1 MSISEKIISWSS
13 MNSDLLFLL
22 GSLSI
27 FILIISVFMMVL
39 IISFLPEDYF
49 KSENRNLISSVQNSR
64 YPLLKLLVL
73 ITKNFFGVLLLLS
86 GILMLVLPG
95 QGILT
100 IITGLVFID
109 YPGKYK
115 FERKLLRQK
124 GVINSINWIRSCLLY
139 TSDAA
144 DE

>member
-49 KSENRNLISSVQNSR
+49 KSENRNLIFSVQNSR
-64 YPLLKLLVL
+64 YPLLKLLAL
-73 ITKNFFGVLLLLS
+73 ITKNFFGILLLLS

-124 GVINSINWIRSCLLY
+124 GVINSINWIRSRLNKPSLKV
-139 TSDAA
+139 
-144 DE
+144 

>member
-1 MSISEKIISWSS
+1 MSISEKITSWSS
-13 MNSDLLFLL
+13 VNSDLLFLL
-22 GSLSI
+22 GSLSL
-27 FILIISVFMMVL
+27 FILIISVFMMVI

-100 IITGLVFID
+100 IITGLVFMD

-124 GVINSINWIRSCLLY
+124 GVINSINWIRSRLSKPSLKV
-139 TSDAA
+139 
-144 DE
+144 

>member
-1 MSISEKIISWSS
+1 MSIIEKIISWSS
-13 MNSDLLFLL
+13 MDSDLLFLL

-100 IITGLVFID
+100 IITGLVFMD

-124 GVINSINWIRSCLLY
+124 GVINSINWIRSRLGKPSLKV
-139 TSDAA
+139 
-144 DE
+144 

>member
-13 MNSDLLFLL
+13 VNTDLLLLL

-39 IISFLPEDYF
+39 IISILPEDYF

-73 ITKNFFGVLLLLS
+73 ITKNFFGILLLLS

-100 IITGLVFID
+100 IITGLVFMD

-124 GVINSINWIRSCLLY
+124 GVINSINWIRSRLSKPSLKV
-139 TSDAA
+139 
-144 DE
+144 

>member
-1 MSISEKIISWSS
+1 MSISEKIISWST

-73 ITKNFFGVLLLLS
+73 ITKNFFGVLLLFS

-100 IITGLVFID
+100 IITGLVFMD

-124 GVINSINWIRSCLLY
+124 GVINSINWIRSRLSKPSLKV
-139 TSDAA
+139 
-144 DE
+144 

>member
-49 KSENRNLISSVQNSR
+49 KSENRNLISSVQNSH

-73 ITKNFFGVLLLLS
+73 ITKNFFGILLLLS

-100 IITGLVFID
+100 IITGLVFMD

-124 GVINSINWIRSCLLY
+124 GVINSINWIRSRLSKPSLKV
-139 TSDAA
+139 
-144 DE
+144 

>member
-49 KSENRNLISSVQNSR
+49 KSENRNLISSVQSSQ

-73 ITKNFFGVLLLLS
+73 ITKNFFGILLLLS

-100 IITGLVFID
+100 IITGLVFMD

-124 GVINSINWIRSCLLY
+124 GVINSINWIRSRLSKPSLKV
-139 TSDAA
+139 
-144 DE
+144 

>member
-27 FILIISVFMMVL
+27 FILITSVFMMVL

-100 IITGLVFID
+100 IITGLVFMD

-124 GVINSINWIRSCLLY
+124 GVINSINWIRSRLSKPSLKV
-139 TSDAA
+139 
-144 DE
+144 

>member
-73 ITKNFFGVLLLLS
+73 ITKNFFGILLLLS

-100 IITGLVFID
+100 IITGLVFMD

-115 FERKLLRQK
+115 FERRLLKQK
-124 GVINSINWIRSCLLY
+124 GVINSINWIRSRLSKPPLKI
-139 TSDAA
+139 
-144 DE
+144 

>member
-39 IISFLPEDYF
+39 IISFLPQDYF

-100 IITGLVFID
+100 IITGLVFMD

-124 GVINSINWIRSCLLY
+124 GVINSINWIRSRLSKPSLKV
-139 TSDAA
+139 
-144 DE
+144 

>member
-86 GILMLVLPG
+86 GILMLLLPG

-100 IITGLVFID
+100 IITGLVFMD

-124 GVINSINWIRSCLLY
+124 GVINSINWIRSRLSKPSLKV
-139 TSDAA
+139 
-144 DE
+144 

>member
-1 MSISEKIISWSS
+1 MSISQKIIAWSS

-27 FILIISVFMMVL
+27 FILMISVFMMVL

-73 ITKNFFGVLLLLS
+73 ITKNFFGILLLLS

-100 IITGLVFID
+100 IITGLVFMD
-109 YPGKYK
+109 YPRKYA
-115 FERKLLRQK
+115 FERKLLKQK
-124 GVINSINWIRSCLLY
+124 GVINSINWIRSCLSKPPLKI
-139 TSDAA
+139 
-144 DE
+144 

>member
-27 FILIISVFMMVL
+27 FILIISVFMMVI

-73 ITKNFFGVLLLLS
+73 ITKNFFGILLLLS

-100 IITGLVFID
+100 IITGLVFMD

-115 FERKLLRQK
+115 FERKLLKQK
-124 GVINSINWIRSCLLY
+124 GVINSINWIRSRLSKPSLKI
-139 TSDAA
+139 
-144 DE
+144 

>member
-13 MNSDLLFLL
+13 VNSDLLFLL

-73 ITKNFFGVLLLLS
+73 ITKNFFGVLLLMS

-100 IITGLVFID
+100 IITGLVFMD

-124 GVINSINWIRSCLLY
+124 GVINSINWIRSRLSKPSLKV
-139 TSDAA
+139 
-144 DE
+144 

>member
-1 MSISEKIISWSS
+1 MRISEKIISWSS

-100 IITGLVFID
+100 IITGLVFMD

-124 GVINSINWIRSCLLY
+124 GVINSINWIRSRLSKPSLKV
-139 TSDAA
+139 
-144 DE
+144 

>member
-1 MSISEKIISWSS
+1 MSVSEKIISWSS

-100 IITGLVFID
+100 IITGLVFMD

-124 GVINSINWIRSCLLY
+124 GVINSINWIRSRLRKPSLKV
-139 TSDAA
+139 
-144 DE
+144 

>member
-100 IITGLVFID
+100 IITGLVLMD

-124 GVINSINWIRSCLLY
+124 GVINSINWIRSRLSKPSLKV
-139 TSDAA
+139 
-144 DE
+144 

>member
-1 MSISEKIISWSS
+1 

-22 GSLSI
+22 GSISI

-49 KSENRNLISSVQNSR
+49 KSENRSLISSIQNSQ

-73 ITKNFFGVLLLLS
+73 FTKNFFGILLLLS

-100 IITGLVFID
+100 IITGLVFMD

-124 GVINSINWIRSCLLY
+124 GVINSINWIRSRLSKPSLKV
-139 TSDAA
+139 
-144 DE
+144 

>member
-49 KSENRNLISSVQNSR
+49 KSENRNLIFSVQNSR
-64 YPLLKLLVL
+64 YPLLKLLAL
-73 ITKNFFGVLLLLS
+73 ITKNFFGILLLLS

-100 IITGLVFID
+100 IITGLVFMD

-124 GVINSINWIRSCLLY
+124 GLINSINWIRSRLSKPSLKV
-139 TSDAA
+139 
-144 DE
+144 

>member
-100 IITGLVFID
+100 IITDLVFMD

-124 GVINSINWIRSCLLY
+124 GVINSINWIRSRLSKPSLKV
-139 TSDAA
+139 
-144 DE
+144 

>member
-1 MSISEKIISWSS
+1 

-64 YPLLKLLVL
+64 YPLLKLLFL
-73 ITKNFFGVLLLLS
+73 ITKNFFGLLLLLS

-100 IITGLVFID
+100 IITGLVFMD

-124 GVINSINWIRSCLLY
+124 GVINSINWIRSRLSKPSLKV
-139 TSDAA
+139 
-144 DE
+144 

>member
-100 IITGLVFID
+100 IITGLVFMD

-115 FERKLLRQK
+115 FERKLIRQK
-124 GVINSINWIRSCLLY
+124 GVINSINWIRSRLSKPSLKV
-139 TSDAA
+139 
-144 DE
+144 

>member
-39 IISFLPEDYF
+39 IISFLQEDYF

-100 IITGLVFID
+100 IITGLVFMD

-124 GVINSINWIRSCLLY
+124 GVINSINWIRSRLSKPSLKV
-139 TSDAA
+139 
-144 DE
+144 

>member
-64 YPLLKLLVL
+64 YPLLKLLFL

-100 IITGLVFID
+100 IITGLVFMD

-124 GVINSINWIRSCLLY
+124 GVINSINWIRSRLSKPSLKV
-139 TSDAA
+139 
-144 DE
+144 

>member
-49 KSENRNLISSVQNSR
+49 KSENRNLISRVQNSR
-64 YPLLKLLVL
+64 YPFLKLLVL
-73 ITKNFFGVLLLLS
+73 ITKNFFGVFLLLS

-100 IITGLVFID
+100 IITGLVFMD

-124 GVINSINWIRSCLLY
+124 GVINSINWIRSRLSKPSLKV
-139 TSDAA
+139 
-144 DE
+144 

>member
-27 FILIISVFMMVL
+27 FILIISVLMMVV

-49 KSENRNLISSVQNSR
+49 KSENRNLISRVQNSR

-100 IITGLVFID
+100 IITGLVFMD

-124 GVINSINWIRSCLLY
+124 GVINSINWIRSRLSKPSLKV
-139 TSDAA
+139 
-144 DE
+144 

>member
-1 MSISEKIISWSS
+1 MSISQKNIAWSS
-13 MNSDLLFLL
+13 VNSDLLFLL

-49 KSENRNLISSVQNSR
+49 KSENRNLISRVQNSR

-124 GVINSINWIRSCLLY
+124 GVINSINWIRSRLNKPSLKV
-139 TSDAA
+139 
-144 DE
+144 

>member
-100 IITGLVFID
+100 IITGLVFMD
-109 YPGKYK
+109 YPGRYK

-124 GVINSINWIRSCLLY
+124 GVINSINWIRSRLNKPSLKV
-139 TSDAA
+139 
-144 DE
+144 

>member
-27 FILIISVFMMVL
+27 FILIISIFMMVL

-124 GVINSINWIRSCLLY
+124 GVINSINWIRSRLSKPPLKV
-139 TSDAA
+139 
-144 DE
+144 

>member
-100 IITGLVFID
+100 IITGLIFID

-124 GVINSINWIRSCLLY
+124 GVINSINWIRSRLSKPSLKV
-139 TSDAA
+139 
-144 DE
+144 

>member
-73 ITKNFFGVLLLLS
+73 ITKNFFGILLLLS
-86 GILMLVLPG
+86 GVLMLVLPG

-124 GVINSINWIRSCLLY
+124 GVINSINWIRSRLRKP
-139 TSDAA
+139 SVKG
-144 DE
+144 

>member
-1 MSISEKIISWSS
+1 MSIGEKIISWSS

-100 IITGLVFID
+100 IITGLVFMD

-124 GVINSINWIRSCLLY
+124 GVINSINWIRSRLSKPSLKV
-139 TSDAA
+139 
-144 DE
+144 

>member
-1 MSISEKIISWSS
+1 MCISEKIITWSS
-13 MNSDLLFLL
+13 MNSNLLFFL

-27 FILIISVFMMVL
+27 FILMISVFMMIL
-39 IISFLPEDYF
+39 IISFLPENYF
-49 KSENRNLISSVQNSR
+49 KSENRNLISSIQNSN
-64 YPLLKLLVL
+64 YPILKLLVL
-73 ITKNFFGVLLLLS
+73 IIKNFFGVLLLMS

-124 GVINSINWIRSCLLY
+124 GVINSINWIRSRLSKPPL
-139 TSDAA
+139 
-144 DE
+144 EV

>member
-1 MSISEKIISWSS
+1 MSISEKIVSWSS

-27 FILIISVFMMVL
+27 FILTISVFMMVL

-100 IITGLVFID
+100 IITGLVFMD

-124 GVINSINWIRSCLLY
+124 GVINSINWIRSRLSKPSLKV
-139 TSDAA
+139 
-144 DE
+144 

>member
-39 IISFLPEDYF
+39 IISFLPQDYF

-124 GVINSINWIRSCLLY
+124 GVINSINWIRSRLSKPSLKV
-139 TSDAA
+139 
-144 DE
+144 

>member
-1 MSISEKIISWSS
+1 MSISEIIISWSS

-49 KSENRNLISSVQNSR
+49 KSENRNLISSIQNSR

-100 IITGLVFID
+100 IITGLVFMD

-124 GVINSINWIRSCLLY
+124 GVINSINWIRSRLSKPSLKV
-139 TSDAA
+139 
-144 DE
+144 

>member
-100 IITGLVFID
+100 IITGLVFMD

-124 GVINSINWIRSCLLY
+124 GVIYSINWIRSRLSKPPLKV
-139 TSDAA
+139 
-144 DE
+144 

>member
-1 MSISEKIISWSS
+1 

-49 KSENRNLISSVQNSR
+49 KSENRNLISSVQSSQ

-73 ITKNFFGVLLLLS
+73 ITKNFFGILLLLS

-115 FERKLLRQK
+115 FEMKLLKQK
-124 GVINSINWIRSCLLY
+124 GVINSINWIRSRLSKPSLKV
-139 TSDAA
+139 
-144 DE
+144 

>member
-100 IITGLVFID
+100 IITGLVFMD

-124 GVINSINWIRSCLLY
+124 GVINSINWIRSRISKPSLKV
-139 TSDAA
+139 
-144 DE
+144 